1 MLVLEWKE
9 RAFIEK
15 VNSRCFCWFSAAI
28 LVHQNCPPIWR
39 LHTKLYKDAWN
50 VSANNSETVG
60 HKDLRLGQIVY
71 ILVFY
76 NISFSWF
83 LPLDGFH
90 FIFSL
95 CDSEN
100 DLFSGSDYG
109 LRAGVPFLS
118 PSRSPKFPLPL
129 PFLTPATQAIHSRKL
144 SSTRRWAIDSDG
156 VARLVE
162 ISSVVKIV
170 LLAMCFLVFAVC
182 LVGCSSTWALR
193 RFSAEPKWYLLLCC
207 TLLWF
212 KRHCLGILQ
221 SVDLLWCNSCT
232 FWAVSWISVIDLDW

>member
-1 MLVLEWKE
+1 MARMLALEWKE

-15 VNSRCFCWFSAAI
+15 VKSRCFCWFPTAI
-28 LVHQNCPPIWR
+28 LVDHQYGVCD
-39 LHTKLYKDAWN
+39 TKLYKVAWN
-50 VSANNSETVG
+50 VSASKSETVG

-76 NISFSWF
+76 NISLSWF
-83 LPLDGFH
+83 LPLDGFQ
-90 FIFSL
+90 FMFSL
-95 CDSEN
+95 RDSEN

-118 PSRSPKFPLPL
+118 PSRVPKFPLPL

-162 ISSVVKIV
+162 ISSVVKVV
-170 LLAMCFLVFAVC
+170 LLAACASWFFLLSVLLDAVQ
-182 LVGCSSTWALR
+182 R
-193 RFSAEPKWYLLLCC
+193 ELCGDFLPNRSGIYC
-207 TLLWF
+207 CVT
-212 KRHCLGILQ
+212 HCYGSKGI
-221 SVDLLWCNSCT
+221 V
-232 FWAVSWISVIDLDW
+232 

>member
-15 VNSRCFCWFSAAI
+15 VNSRCFCWFPAAI
-28 LVHQNCPPIWR
+28 LVHQNGAPILCP
-39 LHTKLYKDAWN
+39 HTTLYKGAWN
-50 VSANNSETVG
+50 VSANKSETVG

-76 NISFSWF
+76 NISLSWF
-83 LPLDGFH
+83 LPLDGFQ
-90 FIFSL
+90 FMFSL
-95 CDSEN
+95 RDSEN

-118 PSRSPKFPLPL
+118 PSRVPKFPLPL

-156 VARLVE
+156 VARL
-162 ISSVVKIV
+162 
-170 LLAMCFLVFAVC
+170 
-182 LVGCSSTWALR
+182 
-193 RFSAEPKWYLLLCC
+193 
-207 TLLWF
+207 
-212 KRHCLGILQ
+212 
-221 SVDLLWCNSCT
+221 D
-232 FWAVSWISVIDLDW
+232 